1 MFRSLLCIAALAG
14 AGSALQAGELDGD
27 KTAPKST
34 VPVVAATSSATELDR
49 ESPTAAHRRGGW
61 GYGGGYRGY
70 GVGFGRGYGF
80 GGYGYGGFGG
90 YGYGGFGGY
99 GGYGGFGGFGGGYNN
114 SFYGGYSSYYAPSYY
129 NGCW

>member
-34 VPVVAATSSATELDR
+34 VPAVAATSSATELDR

-61 GYGGGYRGY
+61 GYGGGYRGGY
-70 GVGFGRGYGF
+70 GVGFGR
-80 GGYGYGGFGG
+80 
-90 YGYGGFGGY
+90 GFGGY
-99 GGYGGFGGFGGGYNN
+99 GGYGGFGGYGGYYGGYNN
-114 SFYGGYSSYYAPSYY
+114 SFDGGYSSYYAPSYSYYPSYY

>member
-1 MFRSLLCIAALAG
+1 MFRSLLCIAAFAG

-61 GYGGGYRGY
+61 GYGGGYRGGY
-70 GVGFGRGYGF
+70 GVGFGRGF
-80 GGYGYGGFGG
+80 GGF
-90 YGYGGFGGY
+90 GGFGGY
-99 GGYGGFGGFGGGYNN
+99 GGYGGYYG
-114 SFYGGYSSYYAPSYY
+114 YGGYRGYDGYDSH
-129 NGCW
+129 